1 MSAFSVGDVLAAIR
15 HIRAEADFNRSFT
28 DGRRPPQSQGPTARR
43 MELANERDRWAEAIE
58 TLLSE
63 TRNLAAGAVW
73 LELGRSDDRV

>member
-1 MSAFSVGDVLAAIR
+1 MSAFSVGDVLAAIP

-28 DGRRPPQSQGPTARR
+28 DGRRPPQSQAPT
-43 MELANERDRWAEAIE
+43 
-58 TLLSE
+58 E